1 MAKTTMSGSFFSVE
15 NQAGEPVHLNQAKL
29 VPFSQMVRI
38 TFPGGFGGI
47 VWNRPAAVL
56 WQSEDGEEVV
66 IPVHDKTRRIQLSL
80 LGAALVSSLI
90 MWLFNRIL
98 GGEYR

>member
-1 MAKTTMSGSFFSVE
+1 ME
-15 NQAGEPVHLNQAKL
+15 NRAGEPLHFNQAKL

-38 TFPGGFGGI
+38 TFPGGFGGFI
-47 VWNRPAAVL
+47 WNRPAAVL
-56 WQSEDGEEVV
+56 LQSEEGEEVV

-80 LGAALVSSLI
+80 LGAALVSTLI

-98 GGEYR
+98 RGEYR